1 MMNMV
6 SSRVTMPLIHM
17 VPRLTERLDE
27 NNANGEHEKA
37 DKAIPLK
44 Y

>member
-1 MMNMV
+1 
-6 SSRVTMPLIHM
+6 MPLIHM
-17 VPRLTERLDE
+17 VPQLTERLDE
-27 NNANGEHEKA
+27 NNVNREHEKA